1 MGCAV
6 IVVNQE
12 KLFQYKKQECK
23 NQAKAL
29 ISQSDWSVLPD
40 VKILN
45 KSEFELY
52 RSKLRAFILE
62 PVEDPIFPEEPNP
75 IWSN

>member
-1 MGCAV
+1 M
-6 IVVNQE
+6 ININQE
-12 KLFQYKKQECK
+12 KLSQFKKQECK
-23 NQAKAL
+23 NKAKIL

-52 RSKLRAFILE
+52 RSKLRAYILE
-62 PVEDPIFPEEPNP
+62 PVEDPIFPIEPNP